1 MCIRNY
7 TDLVE
12 VLMVEILES
21 EFDLNG
27 CDSLK
32 KWKYGKNWPVV
43 YIIHNEKEAYIGETT
58 SIFVRSHTHYNNP
71 IRRKLVKLHVIAD
84 KDFNKSVVLDIES
97 FLIRHMASDGV
108 FSLQNSNS
116 GIQSHDYFDKQKYN
130 STIHDIW
137 KKLQE
142 MRLVNQDIRS
152 IENSD
157 IFKFSPYKS
166 LTNDQ
171 YITAKNILE
180 EVVENFKNEDN
191 GTIVVKGG
199 AGTGK
204 TVLGIYLMKLLIDLE
219 AHNTEIDDEENLL
232 MDGIAG
238 IRESDLKL
246 NIGLVIP
253 MSSLRN
259 TLKKVFKKVKGLDSS
274 MVLSPHECV
283 GKHFNIL
290 IVDEAHRLRR
300 RKNLT
305 QYKTFDK
312 NNSRFNLGQEGT
324 ELDWIIKS
332 SDQQI
337 LFFDPKQSIKPTDIS
352 KNTIDYIIENRLGT
366 EKVFHLETQLRCI
379 GGEEYINYVYDIFG
393 ATPPKEKISFND
405 YEIKIFDDVRK
416 MTDSIIIK
424 NKEIGLCRN
433 VAGFSWKWKTKKNKS
448 TVNQKGEF
456 KDGSIDIKIGE
467 YTYIWNT
474 KANDWVNSPNSINEI
489 GCIHTIQG
497 YDLNYTGVIFG
508 DEIKYDPVLKKIII
522 DRKHYFDVKGKYT
535 ASDEELHDYI
545 INIYT
550 TLMTRGIKGTYVYV
564 CDSGL
569 REYLKKYIESANE

>member
-1 MCIRNY
+1 
-7 TDLVE
+7 
-12 VLMVEILES
+12 MVEILES
-21 EFDLNG
+21 RFDLNG
-27 CDSLK
+27 CNSLQ

-43 YIIHNEKEAYIGETT
+43 YIIHNQKEAYIGETT
-58 SIFVRSHTHYNNP
+58 SIYVRSHTHFNNP
-71 IRRKLVKLHVIAD
+71 IRQNLVKLHVIAD

-130 STIHDIW
+130 STIHEIW
-137 KKLQE
+137 KKLKE
-142 MRLVNQDIRS
+142 LNLVSQDIRS

-171 YITAKNILE
+171 YITAKNILD
-180 EVVENFKNEDN
+180 EVVDNIKNNEK

-204 TVLGIYLMKLLIDLE
+204 TVLGIYLMKLLIDLKP
-219 AHNTEIDDEENLL
+219 NDTEFDNEENLL

-246 NIGLVIP
+246 TIGLVIP
-253 MSSLRN
+253 MESLRN
-259 TLKKVFKKVKGLDSS
+259 TLRKVFRKVKGLKSS

-283 GKHFNIL
+283 GKHFDLL

-305 QYKTFDK
+305 QYKTFDN
-312 NNSRFNLGQEGT
+312 NNSKLELGQEGT
-324 ELDWIIKS
+324 ELDWIMKS

-337 LFFDPKQSIKPTDIS
+337 LFYDMKQSIKPTDIS
-352 KNTIDYIIENRLGT
+352 KDAIDYLLNNRVQK
-366 EKVFHLETQLRCI
+366 EKVFNLETQLRCI
-379 GGEEYINYVYDIFG
+379 GGEEYINYIYAIFST
-393 ATPPKEKISFND
+393 TPPKTKTTFKD
-405 YEIKIFDDVRK
+405 YDLKIFDDVKK
-416 MTDSIIIK
+416 MTESIRNI
-424 NKEIGLCRN
+424 NKEIQLCRN
-433 VAGFSWKWKTKKNKS
+433 VAGFSWKWKTKKKKSPKNK
-448 TVNQKGEF
+448 NGGF
-456 KDGSIDIKIGE
+456 ADGSIDIQIGE

-474 KANDWVNSPNSINEI
+474 KATDWVNSPNSINEI

-508 DEIKYDPVLKKIII
+508 NEIKYDSALEKIII
-522 DRKHYFDVKGKYT
+522 DRKNYFDSKGKNT
-535 ASDEELHDYI
+535 ANDEELHNYI

-550 TLMTRGIKGTYVYV
+550 TLMTRGIKGTYVYA
-564 CDSGL
+564 CDVGL
-569 REYLKKYIESANE
+569 CDYLKKYIDSIK